1 MNDTQNDGDKRKLA
15 RRVKTMEEFAEAS
28 GISRPT
34 VSKYFHDPESVRKTT
49 RGRIEAALEQY
60 DYRPNI
66 FAINQNRKLTKT
78 IGIVVPYLADPF
90 FAEIVRKIERLCI
103 RAGFWPILFSAHGQQ
118 SLENNALSTLQSLRP
133 AGALIAPLGRNSDFE
148 SVQKFTEEVPTVIID
163 SNVNVGEAFVGSNNF
178 QSIGLMVDYLCR
190 TGEPPCFFEMP
201 PVNPNANKR
210 RDAYAQSMERLG
222 HQPKVIQVAGS
233 GWEFEKIGLEEG
245 IRLISERS
253 LPSETILCSNDRLA
267 VGLIAAAYQKGLRVG
282 HGPGCALRIAGHD
295 DHPWSQFTCPPLTT
309 VSQDYTA
316 ITERSVQILFELIEG
331 GKLQGDRPEI
341 LFDGR
346 LVMRSSA

>member
-1 MNDTQNDGDKRKLA
+1 MSGHRIKN
-15 RRVKTMEEFAEAS
+15 MEEFAKVS
-28 GISRPT
+28 DISRPT
-34 VSKYFHDPESVRKTT
+34 LSKYFNDPDSVRKST
-49 RGRIEAALEQY
+49 RAKIEAALEEN

-90 FAEIVRKIERLCI
+90 FAEMGRLIERLCI
-103 RAGFWPILFSAHGQQ
+103 DAGYWPIVFSAHGQKR
-118 SLENNALSTLQSLRP
+118 LENNALLTLQSLRP
-133 AGALIAPLGRNSDFE
+133 AGALIAPLGRSSDLE
-148 SVQKFTEEVPTVIID
+148 IVQRFTEEVPTVVFD
-163 SNVNVGEAFVGSNNF
+163 SNVKVGEAFVGSNNF
-178 QSIGLMVDYLCR
+178 QSIGLIVDYLCR

-210 RDAYAQSMERLG
+210 RDAYVQSMERLG
-222 HQPKVIQVAGS
+222 YEPRVIQVEGS

-245 IRLISERS
+245 VRLISSRS
-253 LPSETILCSNDRLA
+253 LPSNSILCSNDRLA

-316 ITERSVQILFELIEG
+316 IAERSVEMLFELMNG
-331 GKLQGDRPEI
+331 GKVDGERPEI
-341 LFDGR
+341 LFEGK
-346 LVMRSSA
+346 LVLRSSA

>member
-1 MNDTQNDGDKRKLA
+1 MAGKKIKN
-15 RRVKTMEEFAEAS
+15 MEEFAKVS

-34 VSKYFHDPESVRKTT
+34 LSKFFNDPESVRKST
-49 RGRIEAALEQY
+49 RGKIEAALEDY
-60 DYRPNI
+60 EYRPNI

-90 FAEIVRKIERLCI
+90 FAEIVRLIERHCI
-103 RAGFWPILFSAHGQQ
+103 DAGFWPMVFSAHGQKG
-118 SLENNALSTLQSLRP
+118 LENNALATLRSLRP
-133 AGALIAPLGRNSDFE
+133 GGALIAPLGRRSDFE
-148 SVQKFTEEVPTVIID
+148 SVKQFAEDVPTVIFD
-163 SNVNVGEAFVGSNNF
+163 SNVDVGQAFVGSNNV
-178 QSIGLMVDYLCR
+178 QSIGLIVDYLCR

-210 RDAYAQSMERLG
+210 RDAYILSMERLG
-222 HQPKVIQVAGS
+222 HDPKVVQVDGT
-233 GWEFEKIGLEEG
+233 GWEFERIGLQEG
-245 IRLISERS
+245 MRLISSRS

-309 VSQDYTA
+309 VSQDYAA
-316 ITERSVQILFELIEG
+316 IAERSVDMLFDLMNGAKMGEERPEVLFE
-331 GKLQGDRPEI
+331 GKLV
-341 LFDGR
+341 L
-346 LVMRSSA
+346 RSSA